1 MQPLKVEAKNKSSNA
16 FILPVM
22 DDVDYQENI
31 RNDSQNN

>member
-1 MQPLKVEAKNKSSNA
+1 VAAKSKISNV

-22 DDVDYQENI
+22 DDIDYQENI

>member
-1 MQPLKVEAKNKSSNA
+1 MQPLKVTATSISNA

-22 DDVDYQENI
+22 DDIDYQENI